1 VAQTMES
8 TPDLLGDARP
18 DAHELARMVSTALH
32 REVAVARW
40 VVERVPYEA
49 GSPATAAL
57 LRVRGRTTD
66 GEDWSLFLKVLQHPR
81 HWSGLDRVSVHVRA
95 EFTDRF
101 PWRAELAAWDPEFLG
116 ALPNGLRVPRL
127 YRLVELP
134 ADRVAVWMEDIAVGD
149 QTWSVPRFAR
159 AAGLLGQL
167 AANRCDAE
175 ILASCGV
182 PVGFGVRKY
191 VDGPVTGA
199 LFALRDRAL
208 WLHPSLNTQ
217 LGRQVRG
224 DLRELAVRIPSIL
237 DLLDGLPQALPHG
250 DASPQN
256 LLVPRDEPDSLVA
269 IDIAFQ
275 CPLAVGSDLAQLLVG
290 LVHAG
295 EMPARALPEIHAALA
310 PAFTAGFTAGGGS
323 VRLDEV
329 RAAEIGNLVV
339 RSAFTSI
346 PFDRLDRVSA
356 AEIASRL
363 ELSRFIVELAGDLP
377 L

>member
-1 VAQTMES
+1 VVQTMETTS
-8 TPDLLGDARP
+8 DLLGDARP
-18 DAHELARMVSTALH
+18 REDELAEMVATALH

-40 VVERVPYEA
+40 AVEPVAYEA

-66 GEDWSLFLKVLQHPR
+66 GENWSVFLKVLQHPR
-81 HWSGLDRVSVHVRA
+81 HWSGLDRVPVHVRA
-95 EFTDRF
+95 EFTDSF
-101 PWRAELAAWDPEFLG
+101 PWRAELAAWDPEFSA
-116 ALPNGLRVPRL
+116 ALPEGLRVPRL

-134 ADRVAVWMEDIAVGD
+134 DDRVAVWMQDVAVSD
-149 QTWSVPRFAR
+149 ERWSVQRFVSAAR
-159 AAGLLGQL
+159 LLGQL

-175 ILASCGV
+175 LLAGCGV
-182 PVGFGVRKY
+182 PAGYGVRKY

-199 LFALRDRAL
+199 LLALRDTGVWR
-208 WLHPSLNTQ
+208 HPSLDTP

-224 DLRELAVRIPSIL
+224 ELLELAPQVPAIL

-275 CPLAVGSDLAQLLVG
+275 CPLAIGSDLAQLLVG

-295 EMPARALPEIHAALA
+295 EMPVQQLPEIHAALA
-310 PAFTAGFTAGGGS
+310 PAFTAGFAAGWGS
-323 VRLDEV
+323 VRLDDV

-346 PFDRLDRVSA
+346 PFDRLDRTPA

-363 ELSRFIVELAGDLP
+363 ELSRFIVDLARALP
-377 L
+377 M

>member
-1 VAQTMES
+1 MVQTMETTS
-8 TPDLLGDARP
+8 DLLGDARP
-18 DAHELARMVSTALH
+18 REDELAEMVATALH

-40 VVERVPYEA
+40 AVEPVAYEA

-66 GEDWSLFLKVLQHPR
+66 GENWSVFLKVLQHPR
-81 HWSGLDRVSVHVRA
+81 HWSGLDRVPVHVRA
-95 EFTDRF
+95 EFTDSF
-101 PWRAELAAWDPEFLG
+101 PWRAELAAWDPEFLA
-116 ALPNGLRVPRL
+116 ALPEGLRVPRL

-134 ADRVAVWMEDIAVGD
+134 DDRVAVWMQDVAVSD
-149 QTWSVPRFAR
+149 ERWSVHRFAR
-159 AAGLLGQL
+159 AARLLGRL
-167 AANRCDAE
+167 AANRCDAAL
-175 ILASCGV
+175 LASCGV
-182 PVGFGVRKY
+182 PAGFGVRKY

-199 LFALRDRAL
+199 LFALRDSGVWR
-208 WLHPSLNTQ
+208 HPSLDTR

-224 DLRELAVRIPSIL
+224 ELLELAPQVPAIL

-256 LLVPRDEPDSLVA
+256 LLVPRDDPDSLVA

-275 CPLAVGSDLAQLLVG
+275 CPLAIGSDLGQLLVG

-295 EMPARALPEIHAALA
+295 EIPVQQLPEIHAALA
-310 PAFTAGFTAGGGS
+310 PAFTAGFAAGGGS
-323 VRLDEV
+323 VRLDDV

-346 PFDRLDRVSA
+346 PFDRLDRTPA

-363 ELSRFIVELAGDLP
+363 ELSRFIVELAGQLP

>member
-1 VAQTMES
+1 METTS
-8 TPDLLGDARP
+8 DLLGDARP
-18 DAHELARMVSTALH
+18 REDELAEMVATALH

-40 VVERVPYEA
+40 AVEPVAYEA

-66 GEDWSLFLKVLQHPR
+66 GEDWSVFLKVLQHPR
-81 HWSGLDRVSVHVRA
+81 HWAGLDRVPVDVRA
-95 EFTDRF
+95 EFTDSF
-101 PWRAELAAWDPEFLG
+101 PWRAELAAWDPEFLA
-116 ALPNGLRVPRL
+116 ALPEGLRVPRL

-134 ADRVAVWMEDIAVGD
+134 DDRVAVWMQDVAVSD
-149 QTWSVPRFAR
+149 ERWSVHRFAR
-159 AAGLLGQL
+159 AARLLGRL
-167 AANRCDAE
+167 ATNRCDAAL
-175 ILASCGV
+175 LASCGV
-182 PVGFGVRKY
+182 PAGYGARKY

-199 LFALRDRAL
+199 LFALRDSGVWR
-208 WLHPSLNTQ
+208 HPSLDTP

-224 DLRELAVRIPSIL
+224 ELLELAPQVPAIL

-256 LLVPRDEPDSLVA
+256 LLVPRDDPDSLVA

-275 CPLAVGSDLAQLLVG
+275 CPLAIGSDLGQLLVG

-295 EMPARALPEIHAALA
+295 EMPVQQLPEIHAALA
-310 PAFTAGFTAGGGS
+310 PAFTAGFAAGGGS
-323 VRLDEV
+323 VRLDDV

-346 PFDRLDRVSA
+346 PFDRLDRTPA

-363 ELSRFIVELAGDLP
+363 ELSRFIVELAGQLP